1 MKYETKPSAGR
12 WFFLCKKRGASER
25 LFPGRTGK
33 IATALFFEQ
42 KPFWD
47 ADMHVRGNSMFG
59 FNDMVKFLWSFL
71 IVLPLV
77 QIIHVS
83 GHSFMAFIF
92 GGKGSLDIGM
102 GKTLLKIVPIRFR
115 TIYFI
120 DSFCRYGEL
129 KIDNRFSNALVYA
142 GGCLFNLITI
152 FAINLLIIHSVL
164 KPNVF
169 FYQFVYFSTYYV
181 FFALLPVRYSE
192 KKSSDGLAIYK
203 VLRYGER
210 YEIDK

>member
-1 MKYETKPSAGR
+1 MVFLYTKKGEHRDVYFRGEQEKS
-12 WFFLCKKRGASER
+12 LHTVLEHKRMVSRDFVKWEM
-25 LFPGRTGK
+25 
-33 IATALFFEQ
+33 ALF
-42 KPFWD
+42 
-47 ADMHVRGNSMFG
+47 MTSVRGNSMFG
-59 FNDMVKFLWSFL
+59 FDDMVKFLWSFL

-77 QIIHVS
+77 SIIHVA

-102 GKTLLKIVPIRFR
+102 GKKLFRIGPIQVR
-115 TIYFI
+115 TIYFM

-129 KIDNRFSNALVYA
+129 KIDNRFTHALVYA

-152 FAINLLIIHSVL
+152 FAVNLLIIHSVL

-192 KKSSDGLAIYK
+192 NKSSDGLALYK

>member
-1 MKYETKPSAGR
+1 MVFLYAKKGEHRNVYFRGEQEKSLHIAFEHKRQNGR
-12 WFFLCKKRGASER
+12 VQTVPESM
-25 LFPGRTGK
+25 TS
-33 IATALFFEQ
+33 
-42 KPFWD
+42 
-47 ADMHVRGNSMFG
+47 VRGNLMFG

-77 QIIHVS
+77 SIIHVS

-102 GKTLLKIVPIRFR
+102 GKTLLKIGLIRIR
-115 TIYFI
+115 TIYFM

-129 KIDNRFSNALVYA
+129 KIDNRFSHALVYA
-142 GGCLFNLITI
+142 GGCLFNLLTI
-152 FAINLLIIHSVL
+152 FTVNLLILHSVL

>member
-1 MKYETKPSAGR
+1 MRQNHLLADG
-12 WFFLCKKRGASER
+12 FFLCKKRGASER

-102 GKTLLKIVPIRFR
+102 GKTLLKIGPIRFR

-181 FFALLPVRYSE
+181 FFCPAAGPIFGEKVIRRAGDIQGAPLRRALRN
-192 KKSSDGLAIYK
+192 
-203 VLRYGER
+203 R
-210 YEIDK
+210 

>member
-1 MKYETKPSAGR
+1 MG
-12 WFFLCKKRGASER
+12 
-25 LFPGRTGK
+25 
-33 IATALFFEQ
+33 
-42 KPFWD
+42 
-47 ADMHVRGNSMFG
+47 VRGNLMFG

-83 GHSFMAFIF
+83 GHSFMALIF

-102 GKTLLKIVPIRFR
+102 GKTLFKIGPIRVR
-115 TIYFI
+115 AIYFI
-120 DSFCRYGEL
+120 DSFCRFGDL
-129 KIDNRFSNALVYA
+129 KTDNRLSRALVY
-142 GGCLFNLITI
+142 GGGSLFNLITI
-152 FAINLLIIHSVL
+152 FAINFLITHSVL
-164 KPNVF
+164 TPNMF

-210 YEIDK
+210 YEIDH

>member
-1 MKYETKPSAGR
+1 MRQNHLLADG
-12 WFFLCKKRGASER
+12 FFYAKKGEHRNVYFRGEQEKS
-25 LFPGRTGK
+25 LQHCFLNK
-33 IATALFFEQ
+33 IRFGMHL
-42 KPFWD
+42 
-47 ADMHVRGNSMFG
+47 HVRGNSMFG

-102 GKTLLKIVPIRFR
+102 GKTLLKIGPIRFR